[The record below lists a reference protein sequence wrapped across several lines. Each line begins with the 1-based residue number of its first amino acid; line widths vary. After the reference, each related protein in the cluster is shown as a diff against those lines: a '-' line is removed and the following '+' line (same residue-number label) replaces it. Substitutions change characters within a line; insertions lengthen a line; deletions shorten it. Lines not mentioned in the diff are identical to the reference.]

1 MQVLVSFDHAKII
14 RRGKKEST
22 PRCRFPIGR
31 KRTMAS
37 TQTKEP
43 RLTLRQERFV
53 LEYIAT
59 GNATEAAR
67 LAGYANPNMHSA
79 RMIANDRIA
88 RHIEARRSVVVEDLE
103 GKVARYVAALEKEAE
118 DSKNNES
125 SRIRSLELL
134 LKVAG
139 GFAPQEQ
146 VISTFSGAFL
156 ADIDLEEPDL
166 EDFGGINPLDIKD
179 LH

>member
-1 MQVLVSFDHAKII
+1 MTD
-14 RRGKKEST
+14 
-22 PRCRFPIGR
+22 
-31 KRTMAS
+31 
-37 TQTKEP
+37 TQTKEL

-53 LEYIAT
+53 LEYIAS

-79 RMIANDRIA
+79 RMMVNDRIVKA
-88 RHIEARRSVVVEDLE
+88 IEARRSVVIEDLE
-103 GKVARYVAALEKEAE
+103 AKIARYVAALEKEAE
-118 DSKNNES
+118 DGGNNES

-146 VISTFSGAFL
+146 VISTFSGGFL
-156 ADIDLEEPDL
+156 ADIDLEEVEV
-166 EDFGGINPLDIKD
+166 EDFGGVNPLEIKD

>member
-1 MQVLVSFDHAKII
+1 MVDT
-14 RRGKKEST
+14 E
-22 PRCRFPIGR
+22 
-31 KRTMAS
+31 
-37 TQTKEP
+37 TKEQ

-79 RMIANDRIA
+79 RMMVNDRIA
-88 RHIEARRSVVVEDLE
+88 RHIELRRSVVVEDLE
-103 GKVARYVAALEKEAE
+103 GKIARYVAALEKEAE
-118 DSKNNES
+118 DKVNNES

-139 GFAPQEQ
+139 GFAPQET
-146 VISTFSGAFL
+146 VVSTFHAGFL
-156 ADIDLEEPDL
+156 ADIDLEEPDI
-166 EDFGGINPLDIKD
+166 EEFGGVNPMEIKD

>member
-1 MQVLVSFDHAKII
+1 MVDTA
-14 RRGKKEST
+14 
-22 PRCRFPIGR
+22 
-31 KRTMAS
+31 
-37 TQTKEP
+37 TKEL

-53 LEYIAT
+53 LEYIAS

-79 RMIANDRIA
+79 RMMVNDRIVKA
-88 RHIEARRSVVVEDLE
+88 IEARRSVVIEDLE
-103 GKVARYVAALEKEAE
+103 AKIARYVAALEREAE
-118 DSKNNES
+118 DGKNNES

-146 VISTFSGAFL
+146 VISNYHGGFL
-156 ADIDLEEPDL
+156 ADIDLEEPDAD
-166 EDFGGINPLDIKD
+166 DFVGINPIDIND

>member
-1 MQVLVSFDHAKII
+1 
-14 RRGKKEST
+14 
-22 PRCRFPIGR
+22 
-31 KRTMAS
+31 MAD
-37 TQTKEP
+37 TQTKEL

-53 LEYIAT
+53 LEYIAS
-59 GNATEAAR
+59 GNATDAAR

-79 RMIANDRIA
+79 RMMVNDRIVKA
-88 RHIEARRSVVVEDLE
+88 IEVRRSVVIEDLE
-103 GKVARYVAALEKEAE
+103 AKIARYVAALEKEAE
-118 DSKNNES
+118 DKVNNES

-139 GFAPQEQ
+139 GFAPTEQ
-146 VISTFSGAFL
+146 VHTTFSGGFL

-166 EDFGGINPLDIKD
+166 DDFGAAIVNDIKD

>member
-1 MQVLVSFDHAKII
+1 
-14 RRGKKEST
+14 
-22 PRCRFPIGR
+22 
-31 KRTMAS
+31 MAD
-37 TQTKEP
+37 TQR

-88 RHIEARRSVVVEDLE
+88 TEIEARRSVVVEDLE
-103 GKVARYVAALEKEAE
+103 AKIARYVAALEKEAE
-118 DSKNNES
+118 DGDNNES

-146 VISTFSGAFL
+146 VISTFSGGFL
-156 ADIDLEEPDL
+156 ADIDLTEPDDL
-166 EDFGGINPLDIKD
+166 EIDSINPSDISD

>member
-1 MQVLVSFDHAKII
+1 MVDTA
-14 RRGKKEST
+14 
-22 PRCRFPIGR
+22 
-31 KRTMAS
+31 
-37 TQTKEP
+37 TKEL

-53 LEYIAT
+53 LEYIAS

-67 LAGYANPNMHSA
+67 LAGYANPNMV
-79 RMIANDRIA
+79 NDRIVKA
-88 RHIEARRSVVVEDLE
+88 IEVRRSVVIEDLE
-103 GKVARYVAALEKEAE
+103 AKVARYVAALEKEALAAG
-118 DSKNNES
+118 NNES

-146 VISTFSGAFL
+146 VISTFSGGFL
-156 ADIDLEEPDL
+156 ADIDLEEPDMD
-166 EDFGGINPLDIKD
+166 DFGGVNPIEIKD

>member
-1 MQVLVSFDHAKII
+1 
-14 RRGKKEST
+14 
-22 PRCRFPIGR
+22 
-31 KRTMAS
+31 MAE
-37 TQTKEP
+37 TQR

-53 LEYIAT
+53 LEYIAS

-79 RMIANDRIA
+79 RMMANDRINA
-88 RHIEARRSVVVEDLE
+88 EIEARRSVVVEDLE
-103 GKVARYVAALEKEAE
+103 AKIARYVAALEKEAE
-118 DSKNNES
+118 DTGNNES

-139 GFAPQEQ
+139 GFAPEKS
-146 VISTFSGAFL
+146 VVSNFHGGFL
-156 ADIDLEEPDL
+156 ADIDLEEPEHD
-166 EDFGGINPLDIKD
+166 DFGSDNPIDIND

>member
-1 MQVLVSFDHAKII
+1 M
-14 RRGKKEST
+14 
-22 PRCRFPIGR
+22 
-31 KRTMAS
+31 
-37 TQTKEP
+37 
-43 RLTLRQERFV
+43 
-53 LEYIAT
+53 
-59 GNATEAAR
+59 
-67 LAGYANPNMHSA
+67 
-79 RMIANDRIA
+79 
-88 RHIEARRSVVVEDLE
+88 VEDLE

>member
-1 MQVLVSFDHAKII
+1 MTD
-14 RRGKKEST
+14 
-22 PRCRFPIGR
+22 
-31 KRTMAS
+31 
-37 TQTKEP
+37 TQTKEL

-53 LEYIAT
+53 LEYIAS

-79 RMIANDRIA
+79 RMMVNDRIVKA
-88 RHIEARRSVVVEDLE
+88 IDARRSVVIEDLE
-103 GKVARYVAALEKEAE
+103 AKIARYVAALEKEAE
-118 DSKNNES
+118 DGKNNES

-146 VISTFSGAFL
+146 VISTFSGGFL
-156 ADIDLEEPDL
+156 ADIDLEEVEV
-166 EDFGGINPLDIKD
+166 EDFGGVNPLEIKD

>member
-1 MQVLVSFDHAKII
+1 MRDA
-14 RRGKKEST
+14 E
-22 PRCRFPIGR
+22 
-31 KRTMAS
+31 
-37 TQTKEP
+37 TKEL

-53 LEYIAT
+53 LEYIAS
-59 GNATEAAR
+59 GNATDAAR

-88 RHIEARRSVVVEDLE
+88 KAIEVRRSVVIEGLE
-103 GKVARYVAALEKEAE
+103 AKIARYVAALEKEAE
-118 DSKNNES
+118 DSANNES

-139 GFAPQEQ
+139 GFAPQET
-146 VISTFSGAFL
+146 VVSTFHAGFL
-156 ADIDLEEPDL
+156 ADIDLTEDDI
-166 EDFGGINPLDIKD
+166 EDFGGVNPMEIND

>member
-1 MQVLVSFDHAKII
+1 
-14 RRGKKEST
+14 
-22 PRCRFPIGR
+22 
-31 KRTMAS
+31 MAD
-37 TQTKEP
+37 TQR

-79 RMIANDRIA
+79 RMIANDRINA
-88 RHIEARRSVVVEDLE
+88 EIQARRSVVVEDIE
-103 GKVARYVAALEKEAE
+103 AKIARYVEALEKEAE
-118 DSKNNES
+118 DSGNNES

-146 VISTFSGAFL
+146 VISTFSGGFL
-156 ADIDLEEPDL
+156 ADIDLTEPDDL
-166 EDFGGINPLDIKD
+166 EIDSINPNDISD

>member
-1 MQVLVSFDHAKII
+1 MVDT
-14 RRGKKEST
+14 E
-22 PRCRFPIGR
+22 
-31 KRTMAS
+31 
-37 TQTKEP
+37 TKEQ

-53 LEYIAT
+53 LEYIAS

-88 RHIEARRSVVVEDLE
+88 RHIELRRSVVVEDLE
-103 GKVARYVAALEKEAE
+103 GKIARYVAALEKEAE
-118 DSKNNES
+118 DKVNNES

-139 GFAPQEQ
+139 GFAPQET
-146 VISTFSGAFL
+146 VVSTFHAGFL
-156 ADIDLEEPDL
+156 ADIDLEEPDI
-166 EDFGGINPLDIKD
+166 EEFGGVNPMEIKD

>member
-1 MQVLVSFDHAKII
+1 
-14 RRGKKEST
+14 
-22 PRCRFPIGR
+22 
-31 KRTMAS
+31 MAD
-37 TQTKEP
+37 TQR

-79 RMIANDRIA
+79 RMIANDRINEE
-88 RHIEARRSVVVEDLE
+88 IQARRSVVVEDIE
-103 GKVARYVAALEKEAE
+103 AKIARYVAALEKEAE
-118 DSKNNES
+118 DDGNNES

-146 VISTFSGAFL
+146 VISTFSGGFL
-156 ADIDLEEPDL
+156 ADIDLVEPDEL
-166 EDFGGINPLDIKD
+166 EIEAIKPSDIND

>member
-1 MQVLVSFDHAKII
+1 
-14 RRGKKEST
+14 
-22 PRCRFPIGR
+22 
-31 KRTMAS
+31 MAN
-37 TQTKEP
+37 TQSKEP

-67 LAGYANPNMHSA
+67 LAGYANPNMHSS

-88 RHIEARRSVVVEDLE
+88 RHIELRRSVVIEDLE
-103 GKVARYVAALEKEAE
+103 AKIARYVAALELEAK
-118 DSKNNES
+118 DKVNNES

-139 GFAPQEQ
+139 GFAPQET
-146 VISTFSGAFL
+146 VVSTFHAGFL
-156 ADIDLEEPDL
+156 ADIDLEEPDI
-166 EDFGGINPLDIKD
+166 EEFGGVNPIEIKD

>member
-1 MQVLVSFDHAKII
+1 
-14 RRGKKEST
+14 
-22 PRCRFPIGR
+22 
-31 KRTMAS
+31 MAN
-37 TQTKEP
+37 TQSKEP

-53 LEYIAT
+53 LEYIAS

-79 RMIANDRIA
+79 RMIANDRIG
-88 RHIEARRSVVVEDLE
+88 RHIQERRSVVIEDLE
-103 GKVARYVAALEKEAE
+103 AKIARYVAALEKEAE
-118 DSKNNES
+118 DKVNNES

-139 GFAPQEQ
+139 GFAPQET
-146 VISTFSGAFL
+146 VVSTFHAGFL
-156 ADIDLEEPDL
+156 ADIDLEESDV
-166 EDFGGINPLDIKD
+166 EGFGGVNPLEIKD